1 MPFQISP
8 LPADQFDYLHRLSDA
23 ELTAQNIVRKQATA
37 KPGFPCRVSLED
49 AEIGETV
56 YLLNFTHHDTDTPYR
71 SDYAIYVRDKA
82 VQAKLQPGE
91 IPPVMQGRPLAFRG
105 FSPDGH
111 LLTAALNVGAKAE
124 DIIAQQLSDPAV
136 GYVHVHN
143 AMHGCF
149 VARAHRA

>member
-1 MPFQISP
+1 MTFQISP
-8 LPADQFDYLHRLSDA
+8 LPADKFKHLSQLSDE
-23 ELTAQNIVRKQATA
+23 ELAASGIVRKQAMA

-56 YLLNFTHHDTDTPYR
+56 YLLNYTHHDTDTPYR

-82 VQAKLQPGE
+82 VQAELEPGE
-91 IPPVMQGRPLAFRG
+91 VPQVMHGRPLAFRG
-105 FSPDGH
+105 FSPEGH
-111 LLTAALNVGAKAE
+111 LLTAALNIDAKAE

-136 GYVHVHN
+136 GYVHIHN

-149 VARAHRA
+149 VARADRA